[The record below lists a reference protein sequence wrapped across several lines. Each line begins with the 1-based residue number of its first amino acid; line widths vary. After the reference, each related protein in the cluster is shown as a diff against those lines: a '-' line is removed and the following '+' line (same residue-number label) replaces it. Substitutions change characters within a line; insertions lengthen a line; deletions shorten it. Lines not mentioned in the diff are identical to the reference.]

1 MSKIYDDIF
10 RTLCEKNT
18 KLLIP
23 VINEVFSTKYK
34 ITEEM
39 ELLSGEH
46 HILSGKEQN
55 SIGEIITDSLI
66 RLAGKF
72 YHIECQS
79 NPDGTII
86 LRMVEYDFHIALENV
101 KKTEEGYEINFP
113 YSAVLYLRHTGRTPD
128 KIEMKVNFQNGESIN
143 YSVPVIKVQKYNY
156 EEIIQK
162 DLFLLIPYYIM
173 RYENKT
179 DEEIMPY
186 IKKEYEELYNGISKA
201 YNNDIL
207 NSYDMTNIIEFT
219 EKLVHYI
226 FNNNKNICKEVDKVM
241 GGQVLETYADKKLKQ
256 GMQQGMQQGIQQG
269 MQQGIQQGMQQGVQ
283 LMAQL
288 SVRLAEDGKIS
299 EISRAATDSAY
310 MDKLLKEYKISR

>member
-18 KLLIP
+18 RLLIP
-23 VINEVFSTKYK
+23 VINEVFSTNYK
-34 ITEEM
+34 ITEET

-46 HILSGKEQN
+46 HILSENGQN
-55 SIGEIITDSLI
+55 GIGEIITDSLI
-66 RLAGKF
+66 KLADKI

-86 LRMVEYDFHIALENV
+86 LRMAEYDFHIALENI
-101 KKTEEGYEINFP
+101 KKTERGYQIDFP
-113 YSAVLYLRHTGRTPD
+113 YSAVLYLRHTSRTPD
-128 KIEMKVNFQNGESIN
+128 KIEMKINFQNGESIN
-143 YSVPVIKVQKYNY
+143 YNVPVIKVQNYNY

-162 DLFLLIPYYIM
+162 DLFFLIPYYIM

-179 DEEIMPY
+179 DTEIMQC
-186 IKKEYEELYNGISKA
+186 IRTEYEELYNGINNA
-201 YNNDIL
+201 YNNGTLD
-207 NSYDMTNIIEFT
+207 SYDITNIIEFT

-226 FNNNKNICKEVDKVM
+226 FNNNKNVCMEVDKVM

-256 GMQQGMQQGIQQG
+256 GMQQG
-269 MQQGIQQGMQQGVQ
+269 VQ

-288 SVRLAEDGKIS
+288 SVKLAEDGRIS
-299 EISRAATDSAY
+299 EISRAASDSSY

>member
-18 KLLIP
+18 RLLIP
-23 VINEVFSTKYK
+23 VINEVFSTHYK
-34 ITEEM
+34 ITEET

-46 HILSGKEQN
+46 HILSKGEQN
-55 SIGEIITDSLI
+55 GIGEIITDSLI
-66 RLAGKF
+66 KLAGKI

-101 KKTEEGYEINFP
+101 KKTDGIYEINFP
-113 YSAVLYLRHTGRTPD
+113 YSSVLYLRHTSKTPD

-143 YSVPVIKVQKYNY
+143 YSVPVIKVQNYNY

-162 DLFLLIPYYIM
+162 NLFFIIPYYIM

-179 DEEIMPY
+179 DIEIMQC
-186 IKKEYEELYNGISKA
+186 IKKEYEELYNGINKA
-201 YNNDIL
+201 YSNGTLD
-207 NSYDMTNIIEFT
+207 SYDITNIIEFT

-226 FNNNKNICKEVDKVM
+226 FSNNKNVCMEVDKVM

-256 GMQQGMQQGIQQG
+256 GMK
-269 MQQGIQQGMQQGVQ
+269 QGVQ

-288 SVRLAEDGKIS
+288 SVKLAEDGRIS
-299 EISRAATDSAY
+299 EISRAASDASY
-310 MDKLLKEYKISR
+310 MDKLLKEYKISQ

>member
-34 ITEEM
+34 ITEET

-46 HILSGKEQN
+46 HILPEMEQDR
-55 SIGEIITDSLI
+55 IGEIITDSLI
-66 RLAGKF
+66 RIAGKL

-79 NPDGTII
+79 SPDGTII
-86 LRMVEYDFHIALENV
+86 LRMVEYDFHIALENA
-101 KKTEEGYEINFP
+101 KRTAGGYEINFP
-113 YSAVLYLRHTGRTPD
+113 YSSVLYLRHTSKTPD
-128 KIEMKVNFQNGESIN
+128 KIEMKVNFQNGESID
-143 YSVPVIKVQKYNY
+143 YCVPVIKVQEYNY
-156 EEIIQK
+156 EEIIKK

-186 IKKEYEELYNGISKA
+186 IKKEYEGLYNGISTA
-201 YNNDIL
+201 YNNGIL
-207 NSYDMTNIIEFT
+207 NSYDITNIIEFT

-226 FNNNKNICKEVDKVM
+226 FNNNRNICKEVDKVM

-256 GMQQGMQQGIQQG
+256 GMQQGMQQG
-269 MQQGIQQGMQQGVQ
+269 VQ

-288 SVRLAEDGKIS
+288 SVKLAEDGKIS

>member
-1 MSKIYDDIF
+1 MGKIYDDIF

-23 VINEVFSTKYK
+23 IINEVFSTKYK
-34 ITEEM
+34 ITEDM

-46 HILSGKEQN
+46 HILPEKEQD

-66 RLAGKF
+66 RIAGKL

-79 NPDGTII
+79 SPDGTII
-86 LRMVEYDFHIALENV
+86 LRMVEYDFHIALENA
-101 KKTEEGYEINFP
+101 KKTAGGYEINFP
-113 YSAVLYLRHTGRTPD
+113 YSSVLYLRHTGKTPD
-128 KIEMKVNFQNGESIN
+128 KIEMKVNFQNGESTN
-143 YSVPVIKVQKYNY
+143 YSVPVVKVQEYNY

-179 DEEIMPY
+179 DEEIMPC
-186 IKKEYEELYNGISKA
+186 IKKEYEELYNGISTA
-201 YNNDIL
+201 YNNGTLD
-207 NSYDMTNIIEFT
+207 SYDITNIIEFT

-226 FNNNKNICKEVDKVM
+226 FNNNRDVCKEVDKVM

-256 GMQQGMQQGIQQG
+256 GIQQG
-269 MQQGIQQGMQQGVQ
+269 MQ

-288 SVRLAEDGKIS
+288 SVKLAEDGKIS
-299 EISRAATDSAY
+299 EISRAATDSVY
-310 MDKLLKEYKISR
+310 MDKLLKKYKITQ